1 MEKLGKRLQEGK
13 TEKSKMLHELM
24 KMEDRKMLIG
34 FIQLEL
40 MVHSLLFTSYL
51 VYQATFTDLTS
62 SAQV

>member
-1 MEKLGKRLQEGK
+1 MEKLGTSLQEGK

-40 MVHSLLFTSYL
+40 MVRSLLFTSYL

-62 SAQV
+62 SAQA

>member
-1 MEKLGKRLQEGK
+1 MEKLGTSLQEGK

-40 MVHSLLFTSYL
+40 MVRSLLFTSYL